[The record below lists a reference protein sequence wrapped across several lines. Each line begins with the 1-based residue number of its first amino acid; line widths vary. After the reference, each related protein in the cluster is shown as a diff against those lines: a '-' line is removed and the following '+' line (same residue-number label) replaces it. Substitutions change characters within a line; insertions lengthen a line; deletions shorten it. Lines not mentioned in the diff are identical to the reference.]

1 MSLSTFFPDA
11 SLPPDGGLA
20 DTRGWIESKLK
31 EQAEQGYHAV
41 LDAGGGFTGF
51 SALVEDVPVIEALAA
66 QGTDVIGLFCVG
78 PEQADLDY
86 LDAFSREA
94 LFVPDATMIVMN
106 AGLVLSGLSPR
117 SAFAAVSENAAFKA
131 AVGRG
136 AKVAMFPA
144 LSCMAEVTDRGLTF
158 EEAAAGRVKPG
169 QVPMSMFDPTRV
181 REWWTKKVPDFFGKF
196 PPTWL
201 PSAHAATTAAKE
213 ALRLGTRRSWNVRAR
228 GARRNGQRPWSRLE
242 GRRTSRRSSR
252 PCRRLLEPGMS
263 ETTSARASSSR
274 LCWGCL
280 AFWGGSIKRLRWSF
294 VRSLRSRA
302 TPQRSS
308 WLALRR

>member
-1 MSLSTFFPDA
+1 MPDGHFPRDGGRRLLLVALGRQRVGKTALLNTVVQYFRAEGSEIEVWNADQQNRTHSLSTFFPDA
-11 SLPPDGGLA
+11 SLPPEGGLA

-169 QVPMSMFDPTRV
+169 QEPMSMFDPTRV

-213 ALRLGTRRSWNVRAR
+213 A
-228 GARRNGQRPWSRLE
+228 
-242 GRRTSRRSSR
+242 
-252 PCRRLLEPGMS
+252 
-263 ETTSARASSSR
+263 
-274 LCWGCL
+274 
-280 AFWGGSIKRLRWSF
+280 
-294 VRSLRSRA
+294 
-302 TPQRSS
+302 
-308 WLALRR
+308 